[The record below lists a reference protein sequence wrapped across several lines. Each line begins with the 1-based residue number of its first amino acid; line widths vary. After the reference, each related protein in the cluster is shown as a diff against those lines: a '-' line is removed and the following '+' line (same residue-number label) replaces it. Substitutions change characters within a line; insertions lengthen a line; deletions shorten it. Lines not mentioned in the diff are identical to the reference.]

1 MSIQINSLKVGDVM
15 LDADSTP
22 QTKDTTMLKEALD
35 LMDQHRLGIVC
46 ITSAD
51 GTLNGIIT
59 DGDIRRMLN
68 AVQKP
73 IAALMSD
80 DVINHAVRT
89 PISVSPTTSLKDAIA
104 LMGTKK
110 IWDLPVV
117 SNNKLKGLLHLH
129 PAIKAVM
136 DAS

>member
-1 MSIQINSLKVGDVM
+1 MSTQNDSLKVGDVM
-15 LDADSTP
+15 LAADATP
-22 QTKDTTMLKEALD
+22 QTKDTTMLKEALE

-73 IAALMSD
+73 IGALMSD

-89 PISVSPTTSLKDAIA
+89 PIAVSSKTPLKEAVALMVNGFCKEVFNELPLEFASEADRLLSLK
-104 LMGTKK
+104 LEGS
-110 IWDLPVV
+110 V
-117 SNNKLKGLLHLH
+117 G
-129 PAIKAVM
+129 
-136 DAS
+136 